1 MSDIEK
7 MREKIS
13 RLSREQRYMED
24 DIIDLLE
31 KIKEEEIA
39 EELYKER

>member
-1 MSDIEK
+1 MTNIEK
-7 MREKIS
+7 LKERIN
-13 RLSREQRYMED
+13 RLSREQRYIED